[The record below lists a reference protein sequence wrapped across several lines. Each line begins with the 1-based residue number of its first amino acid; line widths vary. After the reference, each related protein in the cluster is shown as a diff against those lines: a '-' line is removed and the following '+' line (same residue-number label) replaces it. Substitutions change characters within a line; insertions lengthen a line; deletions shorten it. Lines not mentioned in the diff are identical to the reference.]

1 MVTDDPIYGV
11 VKLQNE
17 VMGITIRFPIRENI
31 TPHNS
36 HLNIL
41 KFPDIVTLYTCFFMI
56 IYVTLNSPILYYH
69 YIITNK
75 CTYTTC
81 NALHSQFLN

>member
-17 VMGITIRFPIRENI
+17 VMGITIHFPIRDNI
-31 TPHNS
+31 TAHNS

-41 KFPDIVTLYTCFFMI
+41 KFPDIVKLYTCFFMI
-56 IYVTLNSPILYYH
+56 IYVMLNPPILYYH
-69 YIITNK
+69 YIITIIHL
-75 CTYTTC
+75 YY
-81 NALHSQFLN
+81 L